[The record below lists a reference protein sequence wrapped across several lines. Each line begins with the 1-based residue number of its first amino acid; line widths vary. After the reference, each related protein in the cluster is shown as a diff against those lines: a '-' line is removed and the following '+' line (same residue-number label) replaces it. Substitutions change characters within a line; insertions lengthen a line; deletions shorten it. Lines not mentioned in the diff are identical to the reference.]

1 MEAMEDAGSKFTHS
15 VWRPVQK
22 VSALMQGIKVGID
35 LLRSRRAN
43 RRPEEPLEQEEE
55 LFI

>member
-1 MEAMEDAGSKFTHS
+1 
-15 VWRPVQK
+15 V
-22 VSALMQGIKVGID
+22 QGIKVGID
-35 LLRSRRAN
+35 LLRARRSN

>member
-1 MEAMEDAGSKFTHS
+1 MH
-15 VWRPVQK
+15 R

-35 LLRSRRAN
+35 LLRARR

>member
-1 MEAMEDAGSKFTHS
+1 
-15 VWRPVQK
+15 
-22 VSALMQGIKVGID
+22 VGID
-35 LLRSRRAN
+35 LLRARRGR